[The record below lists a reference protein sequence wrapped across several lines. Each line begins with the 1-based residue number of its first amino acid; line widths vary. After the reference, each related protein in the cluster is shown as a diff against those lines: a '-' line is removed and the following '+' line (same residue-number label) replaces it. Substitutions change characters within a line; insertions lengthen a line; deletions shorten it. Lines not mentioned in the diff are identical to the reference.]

1 MKKNEKL
8 FDAMGQIDERYIAE
22 ALEPMHQESAG
33 TSDENKAAMPKKGK
47 LFFYRQR
54 RTVAAAA
61 ALVICIGAAG
71 IAQWRLHS
79 EEPGPE
85 MAAYDMAELSEEDG
99 IAPQAE
105 DAAACQ
111 RAGR

>member
-8 FDAMGQIDERYIAE
+8 FDAIGQIDERYIAE
-22 ALEPMHQESAG
+22 ALEPMYQESVG
-33 TSDENKAAMPKKGK
+33 TSDENKVAMPKKGK

-71 IAQWRLHS
+71 IAQWRRRIPS
-79 EEPGPE
+79 
-85 MAAYDMAELSEEDG
+85 AAKSSVPSLVSPAT
-99 IAPQAE
+99 A
-105 DAAACQ
+105 
-111 RAGR
+111 

>member
-54 RTVAAAA
+54 RIQ
-61 ALVICIGAAG
+61 LSDKIG
-71 IAQWRLHS
+71 
-79 EEPGPE
+79 
-85 MAAYDMAELSEEDG
+85 
-99 IAPQAE
+99 
-105 DAAACQ
+105 
-111 RAGR
+111 RASCRERV

>member
-8 FDAMGQIDERYIAE
+8 FDAIGQIDERYIAE
-22 ALEPMHQESAG
+22 ALEPMYQESAG

-85 MAAYDMAELSEEDG
+85 MAA
-99 IAPQAE
+99 
-105 DAAACQ
+105 
-111 RAGR
+111 

>member
-8 FDAMGQIDERYIAE
+8 FDAIGQIDERYIAE
-22 ALEPMHQESAG
+22 ALEPMYQESAG

-71 IAQWRLHS
+71 IDNFTCRLCGS
-79 EEPGPE
+79 RNCTV
-85 MAAYDMAELSEEDG
+85 
-99 IAPQAE
+99 
-105 DAAACQ
+105 AAAF
-111 RAGR
+111 GRTRTGDGGL

>member
-8 FDAMGQIDERYIAE
+8 FDAIGQIDERYIAE

-54 RTVAAAA
+54 RTVAAGRCSRYLHWSSRNCTVAA
-61 ALVICIGAAG
+61 AFGRTRTG
-71 IAQWRLHS
+71 
-79 EEPGPE
+79 
-85 MAAYDMAELSEEDG
+85 DG
-99 IAPQAE
+99 
-105 DAAACQ
+105 
-111 RAGR
+111 GL

>member
-85 MAAYDMAELSEEDG
+85 MAAYVSSMA
-99 IAPQAE
+99 
-105 DAAACQ
+105 
-111 RAGR
+111 

>member
-8 FDAMGQIDERYIAE
+8 FDAIGQIDERYIAE
-22 ALEPMHQESAG
+22 ALEPMYQESVG

-85 MAAYDMAELSEEDG
+85 MAAYDMEGLS
-99 IAPQAE
+99 A
-105 DAAACQ
+105 
-111 RAGR
+111 

>member
-47 LFFYRQR
+47 LFFYR
-54 RTVAAAA
+54 
-61 ALVICIGAAG
+61 
-71 IAQWRLHS
+71 
-79 EEPGPE
+79 
-85 MAAYDMAELSEEDG
+85 
-99 IAPQAE
+99 
-105 DAAACQ
+105 
-111 RAGR
+111 

>member
-54 RTVAAAA
+54 RTVGSRCSRYLHWSSRNCTVAAAF
-61 ALVICIGAAG
+61 GRTRTG
-71 IAQWRLHS
+71 
-79 EEPGPE
+79 
-85 MAAYDMAELSEEDG
+85 DG
-99 IAPQAE
+99 
-105 DAAACQ
+105 
-111 RAGR
+111 GL